1 MADPDSVSDDVLDKA
16 QETIT
21 SELKKKSLPRG
32 ERVMLETL
40 GYFLIFLRSDHHKV
54 NEMYPY
60 FQKLQE
66 KDSRWEPRVWDIV
79 KGISLLIVG
88 AVIASL

>member
-1 MADPDSVSDDVLDKA
+1 MDISDDVLDKA
-16 QETIT
+16 QETIST
-21 SELKKKSLPRG
+21 ELKKKTLPRG

-60 FQKLQE
+60 FRKLQE
-66 KDSRWEPRVWDIV
+66 KEKRWEPRVWDIA
-79 KGISLLIVG
+79 KSIALLVVG
-88 AVIASL
+88 ALIAAR